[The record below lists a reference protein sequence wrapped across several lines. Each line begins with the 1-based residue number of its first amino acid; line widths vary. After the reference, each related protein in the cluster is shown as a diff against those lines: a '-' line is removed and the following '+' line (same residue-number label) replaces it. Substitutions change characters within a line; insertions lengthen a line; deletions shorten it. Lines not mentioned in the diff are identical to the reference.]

1 MCRVSPSDWRLCATV
16 FCVCVCVFG
25 DSGKTPWSLPIDR
38 RCTAHAQLTLWQQT
52 PVDGCCTCRPVLP
65 VIIVSPRQKSRQLC
79 RFHDPTF
86 GCCPGLSK
94 PKRDYNSIGSTIT
107 LTKVRHHFFKIIL
120 RSNIRYFWWGVMKK
134 ALVHYG
140 VTNVIR
146 QVKGQ
151 QLDLYINIGIISA
164 IRDGQEGC
172 SSSTAAAY
180 FISTFFFF
188 HGGMIVFL
196 SVDVEWKRKKKG
208 TNQMLQRFWINRS
221 VYFCLSVYFFLLT
234 NPIGI
239 YRRVATHPFNPVQF
253 NVLGIRIP
261 ILFFPRQIVFVV
273 WLA

>member
-1 MCRVSPSDWRLCATV
+1 
-16 FCVCVCVFG
+16 
-25 DSGKTPWSLPIDR
+25 
-38 RCTAHAQLTLWQQT
+38 
-52 PVDGCCTCRPVLP
+52 
-65 VIIVSPRQKSRQLC
+65 
-79 RFHDPTF
+79 
-86 GCCPGLSK
+86 
-94 PKRDYNSIGSTIT
+94 
-107 LTKVRHHFFKIIL
+107 
-120 RSNIRYFWWGVMKK
+120 MKK

-221 VYFCLSVYFFLLT
+221 VYFCLSVYFFSSSHKSDWYIPSGSNPSVQSCSIQCTGHQDPHPFFPSTNRVCCLVGLTCLRLTFTGMIINWQFLLPLSLV
-234 NPIGI
+234 PIG
-239 YRRVATHPFNPVQF
+239 
-253 NVLGIRIP
+253 GILVHCWLTAGHKTKQPGLLFPLKFSFQTRIAFFDSD
-261 ILFFPRQIVFVV
+261 IFFLSIFSLFLFWCREREKKEVGS
-273 WLA
+273 L